1 LINTSPQEINMTIAT
16 IPAPRL
22 RLSRILPAAVVAVGL
37 VVGTTA
43 VVRAIDDG
51 DAVSSPTPAPAVVS
65 NPDYP
70 FSINYEAPTAPA
82 VVSNPDYPFSIGY
95 EAPTAPAVVSNPDY
109 PFSIGYEAPTDSSS
123 APTSADAAERW
134 ADHRS

>member
-1 LINTSPQEINMTIAT
+1 LITTSPQEINMTTAT

-22 RLSRILPAAVVAVGL
+22 RLSRILPAAIVAVGL
-37 VVGTTA
+37 AVGTTA
-43 VVRAIDDG
+43 VVQAIDDG
-51 DAVSSPTPAPAVVS
+51 DAVTSPAPAVVS

-70 FSINYEAPTAPA
+70 FSVNYEAPTAPA
-82 VVSNPDYPFSIGY
+82 LVSNPDYPFSTGY
-95 EAPTAPAVVSNPDY
+95 EAPA
-109 PFSIGYEAPTDSSS
+109 DSSS